1 MTFKLLETVVLLRD
15 LPEHGLRAGDLG
27 AVVLVHD
34 ERAYE
39 VEFTRAS
46 GETQAVVT
54 LEAGMLRSV
63 QPDDHL
69 SVRRSSGSR

>member
-1 MTFKLLETVVLLRD
+1 MTSKLLDTVVLLQD
-15 LPEHGLRAGDLG
+15 PPEHGLRAGDQG
-27 AVVLVHD
+27 AVVFVHD
-34 ERAYE
+34 EQAWE

-54 LEAGMLRSV
+54 LEAGMLRPV